1 MTPCWM
7 PLVSINLQWTL
18 LKLKMVLS
26 NNSTAAMF
34 AKFVASRMSIASITP
49 IASIVFV
56 TPVESL
62 LHL

>member
-1 MTPCWM
+1 MIPCWM
-7 PLVSINLQWTL
+7 PLVSVNLQRAL

-26 NNSTAAMF
+26 NNSIVAMS
-34 AKFVASRMSIASITP
+34 AKFVASLMS

-56 TPVESL
+56 APVESL

>member
-7 PLVSINLQWTL
+7 PLVFVNLQWTL

-26 NNSTAAMF
+26 NNSILAMF
-34 AKFVASRMSIASITP
+34 AKFVASLMS

-56 TPVESL
+56 APVESL
-62 LHL
+62 LHV

>member
-7 PLVSINLQWTL
+7 PSVSINLQWRL

-26 NNSTAAMF
+26 NNSIVAMF
-34 AKFVASRMSIASITP
+34 AKFVASLMSIPSF
-49 IASIVFV
+49 ASIVFV
-56 TPVESL
+56 ALAESL

>member
-1 MTPCWM
+1 M
-7 PLVSINLQWTL
+7 PLVSVNLQWTL

-26 NNSTAAMF
+26 NNSIVAMF
-34 AKFVASRMSIASITP
+34 AKFVASFMSIASTTP

-56 TPVESL
+56 ALVESL